1 VLEKQLRDDWHAR
14 ERAVPIQPI
23 MTFAPEGLVLGA
35 GTILIPSEGP
45 RRLRSLQGRQA
56 HILALLSAAYGRSIA
71 PSVLGNIERAVKSW
85 RDGDECLAYIH
96 LAHSRLQVPSD
107 VRTAAYRLFVAEH
120 AMKAGVRTSAV
131 FQALN
136 IDRSYID
143 AVEKAYN
150 PAQPRVPAGSGRTSG
165 EWTDSEQTSGAAA
178 ATEAGARDKV
188 TGSSLARAPLPAASF
203 LGELTAAQLLE
214 LGAYASRLLGP
225 AGAAVAVFGLL
236 FVPSS
241 NNVRVEGRVPEI
253 PGLRYSW
260 NRDETLLH
268 LTYDD
273 SGGRQRTF
281 SASLDGDVFRDVQGR
296 VIGRVLTGGNIAIDA
311 AAVSRDLLK
320 EDEPRL
326 CPDEV
331 PDKPGSTRGKKYEQN
346 RAKRYEDYVK
356 RLINPPPNTTPSGYV
371 YELPNPRQNGKM
383 VTYDDC
389 KKTALLLAEIKGP
402 GYAKLLRDD
411 WGKRSISEQWLDQS
425 GRQLAARGLYP
436 LRWYF
441 AEKEAADFAR
451 KLFLTAGGGR
461 DTIDIQVEPWSED
474 LQ

>member
-331 PDKPGSTRGKKYEQN
+331 PDKPGSTRGKSTSKTEPSDT
-346 RAKRYEDYVK
+346 K
-356 RLINPPPNTTPSGYV
+356 TTSSG
-371 YELPNPRQNGKM
+371 
-383 VTYDDC
+383 
-389 KKTALLLAEIKGP
+389 
-402 GYAKLLRDD
+402 
-411 WGKRSISEQWLDQS
+411 
-425 GRQLAARGLYP
+425 
-436 LRWYF
+436 
-441 AEKEAADFAR
+441 
-451 KLFLTAGGGR
+451 
-461 DTIDIQVEPWSED
+461 
-474 LQ
+474 

>member
-1 VLEKQLRDDWHAR
+1 
-14 ERAVPIQPI
+14 
-23 MTFAPEGLVLGA
+23 
-35 GTILIPSEGP
+35 
-45 RRLRSLQGRQA
+45 
-56 HILALLSAAYGRSIA
+56 
-71 PSVLGNIERAVKSW
+71 
-85 RDGDECLAYIH
+85 
-96 LAHSRLQVPSD
+96 
-107 VRTAAYRLFVAEH
+107 
-120 AMKAGVRTSAV
+120 
-131 FQALN
+131 
-136 IDRSYID
+136 
-143 AVEKAYN
+143 
-150 PAQPRVPAGSGRTSG
+150 
-165 EWTDSEQTSGAAA
+165 
-178 ATEAGARDKV
+178 
-188 TGSSLARAPLPAASF
+188 
-203 LGELTAAQLLE
+203 
-214 LGAYASRLLGP
+214 
-225 AGAAVAVFGLL
+225 VAVFGLL

-389 KKTALLLAEIKGP
+389 KKTALLLA
-402 GYAKLLRDD
+402 
-411 WGKRSISEQWLDQS
+411 
-425 GRQLAARGLYP
+425 
-436 LRWYF
+436 
-441 AEKEAADFAR
+441 
-451 KLFLTAGGGR
+451 
-461 DTIDIQVEPWSED
+461 
-474 LQ
+474 

>member
-150 PAQPRVPAGSGRTSG
+150 PAAAPRPSRQRQDKRGMDRQRANERSSRCDRSRG
-165 EWTDSEQTSGAAA
+165 ERQGYRIVTRPCAAA
-178 ATEAGARDKV
+178 
-188 TGSSLARAPLPAASF
+188 
-203 LGELTAAQLLE
+203 
-214 LGAYASRLLGP
+214 
-225 AGAAVAVFGLL
+225 
-236 FVPSS
+236 
-241 NNVRVEGRVPEI
+241 
-253 PGLRYSW
+253 
-260 NRDETLLH
+260 
-268 LTYDD
+268 
-273 SGGRQRTF
+273 GG
-281 SASLDGDVFRDVQGR
+281 
-296 VIGRVLTGGNIAIDA
+296 
-311 AAVSRDLLK
+311 
-320 EDEPRL
+320 
-326 CPDEV
+326 
-331 PDKPGSTRGKKYEQN
+331 
-346 RAKRYEDYVK
+346 
-356 RLINPPPNTTPSGYV
+356 
-371 YELPNPRQNGKM
+371 
-383 VTYDDC
+383 
-389 KKTALLLAEIKGP
+389 
-402 GYAKLLRDD
+402 
-411 WGKRSISEQWLDQS
+411 
-425 GRQLAARGLYP
+425 
-436 LRWYF
+436 
-441 AEKEAADFAR
+441 
-451 KLFLTAGGGR
+451 
-461 DTIDIQVEPWSED
+461 
-474 LQ
+474 